1 MDKSQAVSIAKE
13 YLNLIKTKFD
23 VKKAYIFG
31 SFAKGSQHEDS
42 DIDIA
47 IILKKKTDI
56 IESQIELMKLRRKI
70 NLNIEPHPFY
80 FKDFN
85 VSNPLAYEIL
95 KYGEI
100 LV

>member
-1 MDKSQAVSIAKE
+1 MDKREAVTIAKE
-13 YLNLIKTKFD
+13 YLNFIKSKFEINE
-23 VKKAYIFG
+23 AYLFG
-31 SFAKGSQHEDS
+31 SYAKGTQRDDS

-47 IILKKKTDI
+47 IILKKRSDI
-56 IESQIELMKLRRKI
+56 IDSQIELMKLRRRI
-70 NLNIEPHPFY
+70 SLDIEPHPFY

-95 KYGEI
+95 KHGEI